1 MLQRYIPHATEAIM
15 RNQQWEMDLL
25 PFYTTNSPRFINFQS
40 IIIPSN
46 IDPSSSSSF
55 NKQQHHHNFCRDEKG
70 IIEDNGIGFDLQM
83 TLVHQEYIALIE
95 EKMNKLFVAMNITAS
110 EFIHSMKSNLDC
122 NDEAVNRLHQVISN
136 YHDFIEFGS
145 MMERKYNE
153 LYSRAAVDTTLTD
166 DATTR
171 SPIVQ
176 SRNPMVASSMRI
188 CRVLW
193 DLENIP
199 VVQKDGMYT
208 VGLLHRFLRSVD
220 LMGSGVDTRIT
231 AFFNPYNKSISKK
244 IIEQLNKSSVELVL
258 ASAKREDADRK
269 LGIITS
275 SSYASTAHYIKY
287 SLTTSPHYYMI
298 NLSIVGMRINQDML
312 LLQPSHTSFV
322 IISSDQDFRHH
333 IQLLANNGFEVV
345 VIHDATSSS
354 WKTALEMHAT
364 RSYTCSFTC
373 RYLALSDRYRLCQV
387 LYLEL
392 IHGIQIGRESR
403 SG

>member
-1 MLQRYIPHATEAIM
+1 MLQRYVPHATEAIM
-15 RNQQWEMDLL
+15 RNQQWEMDLQ

-40 IIIPSN
+40 IIIRSKIDASSKSN
-46 IDPSSSSSF
+46 Q
-55 NKQQHHHNFCRDEKG
+55 NAGRDQKS
-70 IIEDNGIGFDLQM
+70 IIEDNGIGIDLQM

-122 NDEAVNRLHQVISN
+122 NDEAVNRLHKVISN

-171 SPIVQ
+171 SPIAQ
-176 SRNPMVASSMRI
+176 SRNPLVASSMRI

-199 VVQKDGMYT
+199 VIQKDGMYT

-220 LMGSGVDTRIT
+220 LMGSGIDTRIT

-269 LGIITS
+269 LGVIAS
-275 SSYASTAHYIKY
+275 SSYAST
-287 SLTTSPHYYMI
+287 
-298 NLSIVGMRINQDML
+298 
-312 LLQPSHTSFV
+312 SH
-322 IISSDQDFRHH
+322 
-333 IQLLANNGFEVV
+333 
-345 VIHDATSSS
+345 
-354 WKTALEMHAT
+354 
-364 RSYTCSFTC
+364 
-373 RYLALSDRYRLCQV
+373 
-387 LYLEL
+387 
-392 IHGIQIGRESR
+392 
-403 SG
+403 

>member
-1 MLQRYIPHATEAIM
+1 MLQRYVPHAAEAIM
-15 RNQQWEMDLL
+15 RNEQWEMDLL

-40 IIIPSN
+40 IIIRSK
-46 IDPSSSSSF
+46 IASSSSSSSSSS
-55 NKQQHHHNFCRDEKG
+55 KQQHHHNTTDRDQKV
-70 IIEDNGIGFDLQM
+70 IIEDNNGIGIDLQM

-122 NDEAVNRLHQVISN
+122 NDEAVNRLHTVIST

-145 MMERKYNE
+145 MMQKKYNE
-153 LYSRAAVDTTLTD
+153 LHSRTAVCDTTITD
-166 DATTR
+166 DSATTSDVR
-171 SPIVQ
+171 STIDH
-176 SRNPMVASSMRI
+176 SRKPMVASSMRI

-220 LMGSGVDTRIT
+220 LMGQGVDTRIT

-269 LGIITS
+269 LGAIA
-275 SSYASTAHYIKY
+275 SY
-287 SLTTSPHYYMI
+287 TTNYCLLNTHSPNYAI
-298 NLSIVGMRINQDML
+298 NLSPYL
-312 LLQPSHTSFV
+312 C
-322 IISSDQDFRHH
+322 RH
-333 IQLLANNGFEVV
+333 E
-345 VIHDATSSS
+345 D
-354 WKTALEMHAT
+354 
-364 RSYTCSFTC
+364 
-373 RYLALSDRYRLCQV
+373 
-387 LYLEL
+387 
-392 IHGIQIGRESR
+392 
-403 SG
+403 